1 MQAPIRYLLF
11 ALLMPLSGC
20 THLFFHPSSRIYADP
35 ADSGIR
41 YEVIKF
47 PSADGTEL
55 TGMFFASTAPALGT
69 IVHLHGNAQNMTS
82 HFQYSSWLVHEG
94 FNVFIFDYRG
104 YGASKGK
111 PGLYGA
117 VQDAVAALKQVRKI
131 PGVDG
136 DRIAVFGQSLGGAI
150 GIAAIA
156 ESGLP
161 QPRALVLEGTF
172 YSYKS
177 VASAVMRKRWWSWP
191 FSWLPWLAVTRSHAP
206 YKEIAGIT
214 SPKLFIHSE
223 TDPVV
228 PFSQGKRLYEASPGP
243 KEFWTTPYGHI
254 DAFGDQ
260 RETYGPRLV
269 AFLKTAF
276 SPLPATSAH

>member
-1 MQAPIRYLLF
+1 MKLLR
-11 ALLMPLSGC
+11 LLLIAACAMGANGC
-20 THLFFHPSSRIYADP
+20 THFFFQPGSRIYADP
-35 ADSGIR
+35 AAAGLR

-82 HFQYSSWLVHEG
+82 HFPNSAWLSREG
-94 FNVFIFDYRG
+94 FNVFILDYRG
-104 YGASKGK
+104 YGASKGR
-111 PGLYGA
+111 PALDG
-117 VQDAVAALKQVRKI
+117 VIQDAIAALKQVRKI

-150 GIAAIA
+150 GISAIA

-161 QPRALVLEGTF
+161 QPKALVLEGTF

-177 VASAVMRKRWWSWP
+177 VASAVMREHWWSWP
-191 FSWLPWLAVTRSHAP
+191 FSWLPWLVVTGSHSPA
-206 YKEIAGIT
+206 KEIAGIT
-214 SPKLFIHSE
+214 CPKLFLYSE
-223 TDPVV
+223 KDPVV
-228 PFSQGKRLYEASPGP
+228 PFSQGKRLYEAAPGP
-243 KEFWTTPYGHI
+243 KELWTPLYGHT
-254 DAFGDQ
+254 DAFAGQ

-269 AFLKTAF
+269 AFLKSAF
-276 SPLPATSAH
+276 APLP